1 MKGLKGLRLKLSESI
16 LLSFV
21 ILGGAFLFQRF
32 WVLPNSQRLVEL
44 QEKSKTMK
52 AKIEELKTQL
62 NTMAVKAPV
71 TEEVKTA
78 QSLLDRYVSTNE
90 RFSSVIMGIFS
101 GSKERDFSISR
112 IIAEKSEKIG
122 VYTQTLYQIDAE
134 SSFIAIGKFLEG
146 LEDSALLTEVD
157 SINITKIE
165 DEMKRCKA
173 SIRLFG
179 YVGGGGQ

>member
-1 MKGLKGLRLKLSESI
+1 MKGSKGFRLKFSESV
-16 LLSFV
+16 LLSLV
-21 ILGGAFLFQRF
+21 IVGGAFLFQRF

-44 QEKSKTMK
+44 QEKAKVSQ
-52 AKIEELKTQL
+52 AKIEEMKTQL
-62 NTMAVKAPV
+62 NTVKVKAPA

-78 QSLLDRYVSTNE
+78 QSLLDRYISTNE
-90 RFSSVIMGIFS
+90 KFSSMIMGIFT
-101 GSKERDFSISR
+101 GSKEREFTISK
-112 IIAEKSEKIG
+112 IIAEKSEQVG
-122 VYTQTLYQIDAE
+122 LYTQTLYQIDAE

-146 LEDSALLTEVD
+146 LEDSALLTEVE

-179 YVGGGGQ
+179 YVGGGGP

>member
-1 MKGLKGLRLKLSESI
+1 MKGVKGFRLKLSESI
-16 LLSFV
+16 LLSLV
-21 ILGGAFLFQRF
+21 IVGGGVLFQRF

-44 QEKSKTMK
+44 QEKAKATQ
-52 AKIEELKTQL
+52 AKIDELKTQL
-62 NTMAVKAPV
+62 GTIKVKAPA

-78 QSLLDRYVSTNE
+78 QSLLDRYISTND

-101 GSKERDFSISR
+101 GSKEREFNISK
-112 IIAEKSEKIG
+112 IIAEKSEKVG

-165 DEMKRCKA
+165 EEMKRCRA

-179 YVGGGGQ
+179 YVGGGTP